1 MIMAMKLSEEE
12 RIVRHKRFLA
22 ANWKL
27 LAAFAWEYYQKLGRG
42 AVVADERD
50 FIHAKVPQFTG
61 IHLRYVAENTALLK
75 ELGGW
80 PGDREANWVATYD
93 PQSGVVLF
101 IVRDNA
107 GISGYLAH
115 TPIRPP
121 EAYAQRQAEGN

>member
-1 MIMAMKLSEEE
+1 MKLSEEE

-27 LAAFAWEYYQKLGRG
+27 LAAFAWEYHQKLGRG

-93 PQSGVVLF
+93 PQIQVVLF
-101 IVRDNA
+101 IVRDKA

-115 TPIRPP
+115 TNPRPP